1 MVPAALR
8 FADPGIATA
17 PADWVWDPA
26 GDRLLRSAAAE
37 SEAGDAGGAR
47 GIAPDADAQVKSTNP
62 TGNYGTVSTLR
73 VRWEASGASAIG
85 AYRSYLRFR
94 VSGLHGPPASARLR
108 VRVVE
113 GSGDGFAV
121 WPASS
126 RWTEDGISWGDA
138 PALAGPP
145 LARVGAT
152 IAGTWLELD
161 VTRAISRDGRYTFVL
176 AGGGTDSTLFASR
189 EGIFPP
195 GLVVRP

>member
-1 MVPAALR
+1 MVGTISMGAKLKWFVVGSDGQPELR
-8 FADPGIATA
+8 YIVLGM
-17 PADWVWDPA
+17 
-26 GDRLLRSAAAE
+26 S
-37 SEAGDAGGAR
+37 
-47 GIAPDADAQVKSTNP
+47 N
-62 TGNYGTVSTLR
+62 
-73 VRWEASGASAIG
+73 
-85 AYRSYLRFR
+85 
-94 VSGLHGPPASARLR
+94 

-113 GSGDGFAV
+113 GRGDGFAV

-126 RWTEDGISWGDA
+126 RGTEDGISWGDA

-152 IAGTWLELD
+152 IAGTRLELD